1 MRTEQCFIGSY
12 YRKKAADRIEML
24 FENYGQFPAYMNGYK
39 SGLKTFISSILASD
53 RREEIGDPGVRVS
66 SGSMSDI
73 TAQIAIENITIAEA
87 IDKVDAGAFTF
98 RDKQDEEDVFIAI
111 HELELMKNEYSTLV
125 CQLKSLPE
133 SDRKIF
139 LPYLVGERTPEE
151 IAEENC
157 IGLESVYKRIYR
169 VKKQMKSRMK
179 MFMLDY
185 SEGMKR
191 VGRCS

>member
-1 MRTEQCFIGSY
+1 MYQNPNSRWYAGPGIFRNVWLYDLPDNHIVLDSLATDT
-12 YRKKAADRIEML
+12 KKEADGWLLQASVEATNESDSNHFEMI
-24 FENYGQFPAYMNGYK
+24 
-39 SGLKTFISSILASD
+39 LKN
-53 RREEIGDPGVRVS
+53 E
-66 SGSMSDI
+66 
-73 TAQIAIENITIAEA
+73 
-87 IDKVDAGAFTF
+87 
-98 RDKQDEEDVFIAI
+98 QDEEDVFIAI